1 MKYRDKIPLRPYR
14 VIKTYGNETGHSCA
28 FRQWRA
34 DSHCNLIHGYAL
46 GFEITFEAAELNE
59 QNWVIDFGDLG
70 VLKNYLKET
79 FDHTTIVAVDDPH
92 METFVKLGQLDLI
105 DMRVM
110 DNVGCEAFAENVF
123 DFCYEKFSS
132 MRVNIKSVKVF
143 EHGSNSA
150 VFGDF

>member
-1 MKYRDKIPLRPYR
+1 MKYREKIPLRPYR

-46 GFEITFEAAELNE
+46 GFEITFESETLNE

-70 VLKNYLKET
+70 VLKQYLKET
-79 FDHTTIVAVDDPH
+79 FDHTCIVAIDDPL
-92 METFVKLGQLDLI
+92 MVSFVEMGQQNLI
-105 DMRVM
+105 NLKVM
-110 DNVGCEAFAENVF
+110 DNVGCEAFAEAVY

-132 MRVNIKSVKVF
+132 VRVNIKSVKVF

>member
-1 MKYRDKIPLRPYR
+1 MKYQ

-28 FRQWRA
+28 FRQWKA

-46 GFEITFEAAELNE
+46 GFEITFEATDLDER
-59 QNWVIDFGDLG
+59 NWVIDFGDLG
-70 VLKNYLKET
+70 ILKQYLKET
-79 FDHTTIVAVDDPH
+79 FDHTCIVAIDDPL
-92 METFVKLGQLDLI
+92 MLSFVKMGQQNLI
-105 DMRVM
+105 NLKVM

-132 MRVNIKSVKVF
+132 MRVDIKSVRVF

-150 VFGDF
+150 VFGNF

>member
-1 MKYRDKIPLRPYR
+1 LKYQ

-70 VLKNYLKET
+70 ILKQYLKDT
-79 FDHTTIVAVDDPH
+79 FDHTTIIANDDPEH
-92 METFVKLGQLDLI
+92 ETFLMLQNLNLI
-105 DMRVM
+105 NLKVM

-132 MRVNIKSVKVF
+132 MRVDIKSVKVF

-150 VFGDF
+150 VFGNF

>member
-1 MKYRDKIPLRPYR
+1 MKYQ

-28 FRQWRA
+28 FRQWKA

-46 GFEITFEAAELNE
+46 GFEITFEATDLDER
-59 QNWVIDFGDLG
+59 NWVIDFGDLG
-70 VLKNYLKET
+70 ILKQYLKET
-79 FDHTTIVAVDDPH
+79 FDHTCIVAIDDPS
-92 METFVKLGQLDLI
+92 MLSFVKMGQQNLI
-105 DMRVM
+105 NLKVM

-132 MRVNIKSVKVF
+132 MRVDIKSVRVF

-150 VFGDF
+150 VFGDI